1 MRLLI
6 LIIGLALYATHLAA
20 QTRYYVHATATG
32 TNDGSSWAN
41 AFTDLQSALVLADA
55 GDSVWVAEGLYK
67 PTSGVDRVLTF
78 APHSGVVLL
87 GGFAG
92 TESTVA
98 ERDWAA
104 HPVTLSGD
112 IGVQGDSLDNSY
124 NVVYLQSPD
133 SSTVVDGFVILHGR
147 ADFTGSGAPND
158 RRRCGAG
165 LYMQGTNAEAY
176 ATVRNCVFKYHYSRT
191 VGGAM
196 AIIGQGEGSVAPTIE
211 SCVFEYNRSNHGGA
225 IARIGSSWVERTDFK
240 DNIFRYNYAV
250 QDGGAVY
257 FTDAE
262 RTDRVDTDG
271 CVFYRNECGRQGSG
285 LCLYADRGTGG
296 WASVTG
302 CTFEENKCLFV
313 NTSYFPSAL
322 VVVGQ
327 NFYQLYELV
336 IDSTSFVNNII
347 DDNTINANSI
357 VVETTDVPGY
367 SKSMLLNKIN
377 ITNNTSRRIARIV
390 FQGSAA
396 NINVIDLVSNS
407 MVLTNFSL
415 LSESA
420 NMDGCRYRNTTL
432 SARLTDYAI
441 IKNQN
446 FSTNNISAPP
456 LALITTGI
464 VTGNVV
470 IEGVTFNSPNT
481 PFYIFT
487 GNSTENVQISN
498 LYANTSNPYV
508 FIGRPNTTFN
518 ITNCA
523 FPPGTVLLE
532 DQAQALAAGR
542 LDTSH
547 IFYITDPLFVNPD
560 SGDLRLQPCSPLI
573 DKGNNAFVTTTT
585 DLEGQ
590 PRIVRGTV
598 DIGAYESPLASE
610 SGVATS
616 TATCAGVAAGMAE
629 FDLAACGPYQYA
641 WSGPQ
646 GTSGTSNTGLLPGGY
661 QFTITDSR
669 GDQVTTTIQ
678 VPERPAPALTATA
691 TPVECGATTGGTAL
705 ATGEQ
710 GLAPYTYAWPGG
722 TAGPEQTNLA
732 PGTYTIT
739 VSDAMGCSTTGTVEV
754 GRTGSLSI
762 DVNQQNVT
770 CFGGQ
775 NGLLD
780 IQPANGL
787 APFTYLWNDGTTTA
801 IRDDLAAGQYAGTLT
816 DSFGCQIIWVLP
828 VGQPGALQLSA
839 DLVFCSDSSSA
850 NGRITVVPQ
859 GGTGPYSATWS
870 PDLTGFDLQNLPY
883 GPYTLTLTDANG
895 CTLDTTF
902 LVGVTSGT
910 NTLLRDPRIGL
921 YPNPVRSDLVHLLV
935 PDEYGTYGVVVTD
948 ALGRVIRQE
957 AAVQSGVLS
966 VSEWPRGWY
975 AVTIK
980 TAQGQRT
987 LRLLRER

>member
-1 MRLLI
+1 MFYSGTLAYYGIEGGYSSNISNNIATNARLRVGARDSIYFDNNSFKNSI
-6 LIIGLALYATHLAA
+6 LSAYIKDPIGFISI
-20 QTRYYVHATATG
+20 
-32 TNDGSSWAN
+32 NNSSIEN
-41 AFTDLQSALVLADA
+41 NNGETPILVYSSINDLQSKLVINNCVLFQ
-55 GDSVWVAEGLYK
+55 SNI
-67 PTSGVDRVLTF
+67 PTPSPLIGKIPLIFPNLPQNIEINNCAIR
-78 APHSGVVLL
+78 P
-87 GGFAG
+87 G
-92 TESTVA
+92 TPFFEDEQA
-98 ERDWAA
+98 F
-104 HPVTLSGD
+104 
-112 IGVQGDSLDNSY
+112 
-124 NVVYLQSPD
+124 LQS
-133 SSTVVDGFVILHGR
+133 
-147 ADFTGSGAPND
+147 
-158 RRRCGAG
+158 
-165 LYMQGTNAEAY
+165 GT
-176 ATVRNCVFKYHYSRT
+176 F
-191 VGGAM
+191 
-196 AIIGQGEGSVAPTIE
+196 
-211 SCVFEYNRSNHGGA
+211 
-225 IARIGSSWVERTDFK
+225 
-240 DNIFRYNYAV
+240 
-250 QDGGAVY
+250 
-257 FTDAE
+257 
-262 RTDRVDTDG
+262 
-271 CVFYRNECGRQGSG
+271 
-285 LCLYADRGTGG
+285 
-296 WASVTG
+296 
-302 CTFEENKCLFV
+302 
-313 NTSYFPSAL
+313 
-322 VVVGQ
+322 
-327 NFYQLYELV
+327 
-336 IDSTSFVNNII
+336 
-347 DDNTINANSI
+347 
-357 VVETTDVPGY
+357 
-367 SKSMLLNKIN
+367 
-377 ITNNTSRRIARIV
+377 
-390 FQGSAA
+390 
-396 NINVIDLVSNS
+396 
-407 MVLTNFSL
+407 
-415 LSESA
+415 
-420 NMDGCRYRNTTL
+420 
-432 SARLTDYAI
+432 
-441 IKNQN
+441 
-446 FSTNNISAPP
+446 
-456 LALITTGI
+456 
-464 VTGNVV
+464 
-470 IEGVTFNSPNT
+470 
-481 PFYIFT
+481 
-487 GNSTENVQISN
+487 
-498 LYANTSNPYV
+498 
-508 FIGRPNTTFN
+508 
-518 ITNCA
+518 
-523 FPPGTVLLE
+523 
-532 DQAQALAAGR
+532 
-542 LDTSH
+542 DTSH

-710 GLAPYTYAWPGG
+710 GLAPYTYAWPDGA
-722 TAGPEQTNLA
+722 AGPEQTNLA

-787 APFTYLWNDGTTTA
+787 APFTYLWSDGTTTA

-828 VGQPGALQLSA
+828 VGQPDALQLSA

-850 NGRITVVPQ
+850 DGRITVVPQ

-870 PDLTGFDLQNLPY
+870 PDLTGFDLQNLPH
-883 GPYTLTLTDANG
+883 GPYALTLTDANG

-910 NTLLRDPRIGL
+910 NTLLLDPRIGL
-921 YPNPVRSDLVHLLV
+921 YPNPVRSDIVHLLV

-948 ALGRVIRQE
+948 ALGRIIRQE
-957 AAVQSGVLS
+957 AAVQSGALS